1 MKLSMKSNLFKIGL
15 ISFAAFTV
23 VGLFGSCSRQSSGP
37 IVKAKDVKWD
47 YEADVVVIGAGGSG
61 LPAGLKAVTDGA
73 SVIVVEA
80 NYDCGG
86 HASVSEGQLH
96 SGGSTSSQQVAGIED
111 SSDLYFYDHTRS
123 DLDSRFN
130 DPVYVRSVANS
141 MRECYEFILS
151 EGIIVQ
157 DIEPMIRGYYRDGGY
172 DADGVARMTYVDATK
187 WENDITGTKN
197 NGIGVTRPLEE
208 SLRKKGGKFLMNYH
222 MDTIYREPNGGK
234 VIGIQASYTPH
245 IMPGQTESLKSF
257 MSEGNIDCK
266 KKNINVKAKKAVI
279 VCTGG
284 SIGNLNFRTMFD
296 PRLGP
301 EFDGLAGM
309 PFSNQDASGELAAMK
324 IGAALGSLSGYMV
337 DMGAAIGPVSRMGC
351 QYGYGNGFNEK
362 SKVWALFR
370 SRGIAPDYS
379 SLVLVNMLGQR
390 CGNEDLCKLRR
401 FPQSYEFLN
410 TYLNS
415 VFIDRDGD
423 GNAEVMTGPLWAIF
437 DQAAADRNDW
447 DMDKA
452 VDYEKGYAFK
462 ADTLE
467 ELAKKLINKYYEDV
481 KMDPETLAATIKRYN
496 SFVEK
501 GKDEDWGKTS
511 LDYKIEKGPFY
522 ACWATPNLHDTLA
535 ALRVNKDMQVIDL
548 DGKVIPSLFA
558 AGESSG
564 GMHVHGLGRV
574 ITSGFIAGRAAAS
587 VDAKGIATA
596 DTSLKSEYAGDETN
610 YRTKTDKAEYYSQ
623 RGGSSGTLT
632 YSEKEEELK
641 RLSKSPKTSGGKV
654 EAKKAASPSAGNT
667 YIGTSDKGMG
677 GAIQV
682 QITTMTGKMTDI
694 KILKQNETHGIGDV
708 ALPKLVADAMKK
720 QSADI
725 DIISGATIT
734 STAFKEALIKARAK
748 GGLN

>member
-1 MKLSMKSNLFKIGL
+1 MKLSRKRDLSGKLWTAYGI
-15 ISFAAFTV
+15 FAGILLTV
-23 VGLFGSCSRQSSGP
+23 SCAKKAEGP
-37 IVKAKDVKWD
+37 LVNAKDVKWD

-61 LPAGLKAVTDGA
+61 LPAGLKAKVDGA

-86 HASVSEGQLH
+86 HAAVSEGQLH
-96 SGGSTSSQQVAGIED
+96 AGGATSSQRAAGIED
-111 SSDLYFYDHTRS
+111 SADLYYYDHTRS
-123 DLDSRFN
+123 GLDSRFN
-130 DPVYVRSVANS
+130 SPEYVRSVANS
-141 MRECYEFILS
+141 MRECYEWILS

-187 WENDITGTKN
+187 WVNDITGTKN

-222 MDTIYREPNGGK
+222 MDTIFREPKGGK
-234 VIGIQASYTPH
+234 VLGIQASYTPH
-245 IMPGQTESLKSF
+245 IMPGQSEPLKSF
-257 MSEGNIDCK
+257 MSEGNIDCTK
-266 KKNINVKAKKAVI
+266 KTVNVRAKKGVI

-309 PFSNQDASGELAAMK
+309 PFSDQDASGELAAMK
-324 IGAALGSLSGYMV
+324 IGAAMGSLAGYMV

-370 SRGIAPDYS
+370 KRGVAPDYT

-423 GNAEVMTGPLWAIF
+423 GNAETMTGPLWAIF
-437 DQAAADRNDW
+437 DSEAAVRNDW
-447 DMDKA
+447 DMENS
-452 VDYEKGYAFK
+452 VDYENGYAFK

-467 ELAKKLINKYYEDV
+467 ELASKIVNKYYEDV
-481 KMDPETLAATIKRYN
+481 KMDPAILADTIARYN
-496 SFVEK
+496 KFVEK

-522 ACWATPNLHDTLA
+522 ALWATPNLHDTLA
-535 ALRVNKDMQVIDL
+535 ALRVNKDMQVVDL
-548 DGKVIPSLFA
+548 DGNVIPSLFA

-587 VDAKGIATA
+587 VDENGMATA
-596 DTSLKSEYAGDETN
+596 DTSLKTEFAGDETN

-623 RGGSSGTLT
+623 RGGSAGTLT
-632 YSEKEEELK
+632 YSEKVEELK
-641 RLSKSPKTSGGKV
+641 RIGNAPKTASGKPV
-654 EAKKAASPSAGNT
+654 VKAASPSAGNT
-667 YIGTSDKGMG
+667 YIGTSDNGIG

-694 KILKQNETHGIGDV
+694 RILKQNETHGIGDV

-725 DIISGATIT
+725 DIIAGATIT
-734 STAFKEALIKARAK
+734 STAFKEALVKARAK